1 MSVVSIEHA
10 MEHLYAD
17 PADQAQVERK
27 LNAAIEI
34 AERYMGRRIYAD
46 KQTLSDARVAA
57 TSELT
62 NVVQISS
69 TAFYAG
75 TDLTLQMID
84 ELNQEQKHLLMMQI
98 RGIEINPAIEE
109 AILLIL
115 GTLYAHREDVIVGD
129 SATMLPI
136 SAEHRLEQYR
146 SPMGI

>member
-69 TAFYAG
+69 T
-75 TDLTLQMID
+75 DLTLQMID
-84 ELNQEQKHLLMMQI
+84 ESNQEQKHLLMMQI

-115 GTLYAHREDVIVGD
+115 GTLYAHREDVVVGD

-136 SAEHRLEQYR
+136 SAEHRLELYR